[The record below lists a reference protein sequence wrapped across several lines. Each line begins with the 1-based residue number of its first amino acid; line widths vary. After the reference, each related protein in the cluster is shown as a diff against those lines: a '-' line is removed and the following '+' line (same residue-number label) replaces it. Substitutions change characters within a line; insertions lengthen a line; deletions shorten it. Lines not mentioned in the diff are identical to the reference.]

1 MYREDFIKLDN
12 FMNTKFR
19 VKMNF
24 IKADKCHNS
33 GHWFHNSGQHQK
45 QTSKDQINNKVNV
58 WPSKLAHSTRW
69 SIGD

>member
-24 IKADKCHNS
+24 IKADKMS
-33 GHWFHNSGQHQK
+33 
-45 QTSKDQINNKVNV
+45 
-58 WPSKLAHSTRW
+58 
-69 SIGD
+69 